1 MCNHL
6 IELVE
11 SKLNHS
17 AERQKLLEISTQI
30 ASSLDS
36 VLVAK
41 LLAKGLSGL
50 IDYDTMAIYM
60 ANHNRKELCPI
71 IVEGPSWDN
80 PDLTKWCIPFDKGI
94 IGSII
99 ATGKSERIEN
109 AHRDKRALY
118 PEGADIKEEQ
128 LIVIPLNMGTIC
140 WGALV
145 MNRMSA
151 VLFSEDEFET
161 SQFLAS
167 YASLALNNIQLI
179 DQVKERERSLRSL
192 LEAIPDNPIKVN
204 STGEIVDGSYWYDKT
219 KTSLQEIFPSPV
231 AQQLLTSIVDV
242 IAKNSPDT
250 FNFSI
255 AFENRSQHYEA
266 RVIPF
271 SKNECLL
278 LTRDLTEIHRA
289 QEELKDSQ
297 ALKQVVMDTISD
309 AVITVDDKERIIYC
323 NEVTQKIFGYSSA
336 ELNGK
341 SLQTIIPDYLRKVH
355 EVAFANYNRTGV
367 RKHASWSSLEFPG
380 LHKNGHPI
388 PLEISFGEA
397 MANGKKI
404 FSAIIRDISERKQG
418 EESLKSATSCLQNLI
433 LTIQAGVLVEDEKR
447 RIVLTN
453 QKFCDMFMIPAP
465 ADVLTGMDCSDAA
478 ENSKM
483 LFKNPEG
490 FVTRINRLLADRET
504 VVNEEL
510 EMVSGKV
517 YSRDYVPIFVDTIYK
532 GHMWLYRDITE
543 NKEVEKSLLKAK
555 QQAEES
561 SNAKQDFLAKM
572 SHELRTPINGV
583 LGLTNLMFNSSLSSE
598 NLEYLKGIKSSGEQL
613 LYIIND
619 ILDLSKIEAGKLTL
633 DHIDFNPKQVI
644 TQLVKNLQPQAEEKN
659 ISLDVKIF
667 SGAPEYLKGDPV
679 RLSQI
684 LLNLLSNAL
693 KFTSKGSVGLT
704 CTVIKQK
711 EKKYYLKFN
720 VTDTGIGIPE
730 DKLQMIFERFT
741 QADQPTA
748 TKFGGTGLGLTIVK
762 QLTEMQHGDVH
773 VQSVLGMG
781 TTFEVIIPYEEGNA
795 VSTKV
800 DDGNSWTS
808 HDIFEGRSVLLV
820 EDNLINQT
828 VARKTLEKWKIEVT
842 VADNGLIALD
852 CLKNKKFDLII
863 MDVQMPEMDG
873 YETTHKI
880 RTEMEEPVRS
890 IPIIAMT
897 ASVLFDPEVRVK
909 SAGMNEY
916 ISKPFK
922 LSELNALL
930 TKYLK
935 PSSSQP
941 VEATS
946 KEIKS
951 YLDLAFLESI
961 SPDNIAFQ
969 LEMIELFQ
977 KQSIEYMSKIRKA
990 FEENDLITLKK
1001 TAHAFKPLGSYVG
1014 INSLTKL
1021 VGELE
1026 NGAMNSETKS
1036 VHLENLIHEIQEM
1049 LEKVKPEVEAF
1060 IHKNS
1065 SSHVK
1070 K

>member
-1 MCNHL
+1 
-6 IELVE
+6 VE
-11 SKLNHS
+11 SKLNSS
-17 AERQKLLEISTQI
+17 AERQKLLAISTQI

-36 VLVAK
+36 VQVAR

-50 IDYDTMAIYM
+50 IHYDTMAIYL
-60 ANHNRKELCPI
+60 ANHDRKELCPI
-71 IVEGPSWDN
+71 VVEGPSWEN

-99 ATGKSERIEN
+99 ANGKSERIEN
-109 AHRDKRALY
+109 AHLDKRALY
-118 PEGADIKEEQ
+118 PEGAIIKEEQ
-128 LIVIPLNMGTIC
+128 LVVIPLNIGIVC

-151 VLFSEDEFET
+151 ISFTEEEFET
-161 SQFLAS
+161 SRFLAS
-167 YASLALNNIQLI
+167 YASLALNNIHLI
-179 DQVKERERSLRSL
+179 DQVKERERNLRAL
-192 LEAIPDNPIKVN
+192 LEAIPDNPIKVDSN
-204 STGEIVDGSYWYDKT
+204 GKILEGSYWHDGKVST
-219 KTSLQEIFPSPV
+219 LQEIFPAPV
-231 AQQLLTSIVDV
+231 AIQFLSSIEKV
-242 IAKNSPDT
+242 ILKSAPDT
-250 FNFSI
+250 FNFNI
-255 AFENRSQHYEA
+255 DFENRSQHYEA
-266 RVIPF
+266 RIIPF

-289 QEELKDSQ
+289 QEELKDTQ

-309 AVITVDDKERIIYC
+309 AVITVDDNETIIYC
-323 NEVTQKIFGYSSA
+323 NEVTEKIFGYATS
-336 ELNGK
+336 ELTGK
-341 SLQTIIPDYLRKVH
+341 SLQVIIPDYLKNIH
-355 EVAFANYNRTGV
+355 AAAFLHYNKTGV

-380 LHKNGHPI
+380 LHKNGQQL

-397 MANGKKI
+397 IANGKRI
-404 FSAIIRDISERKQG
+404 FSAIIRDISERKLG
-418 EESLKSATSCLQNLI
+418 EESLKSTTSRLQNLI

-447 RIVLTN
+447 KIVLTN
-453 QKFCDMFMIPAP
+453 QKFCDMFLIPAP
-465 ADVLTGMDCSDAA
+465 AEALTGMDCSDAA

-483 LFKNPEG
+483 LFKKPEE
-490 FVTRINRLLADRET
+490 FVARIGQLLRNRET
-504 VVNEEL
+504 VVNEEM

-517 YSRDYVPIFVDTIYK
+517 YARDYVPIFVDNIYK

-543 NKEVEKSLLKAK
+543 IKEVEKSLLKAK

-561 SNAKQDFLAKM
+561 GNAKQDFLAKM

-583 LGLTNLMFNSSLSSE
+583 LGLTNLMFGSSLSSE

-613 LYIIND
+613 LSIIND
-619 ILDLSKIEAGKLTL
+619 ILDLSKIEAGKLKL
-633 DHIDFNPKQVI
+633 DLIDFNPKQVI
-644 TQLVKNLQPQAEEKN
+644 TQLVKNLQPQAVEKN
-659 ISLDVKIF
+659 ITLDVKVF

-679 RLSQI
+679 RLNQI

-693 KFTSKGSVGLT
+693 KFTTKGGVSLV
-704 CTVIKQK
+704 CTVVRQK
-711 EKKYYLKFN
+711 EKTHYLKFT

-762 QLTEMQHGDVH
+762 QLTEMQQGDVH

-795 VSTKV
+795 VSGRTY
-800 DDGNSWTS
+800 DGNSWTN
-808 HDIFEGRSVLLV
+808 HDFFEGKSVLVV
-820 EDNLINQT
+820 EDNIINQT

-842 VADNGLIALD
+842 VADNGVIALD
-852 CLKNKKFDLII
+852 CLKKRRFDLII

-880 RTEMEEPVRS
+880 RTEMEEPLRS

-897 ASVLFDPEVRVK
+897 ASVLFDPELRVK

-930 TKYLK
+930 TKYLN
-935 PSSSQP
+935 PSSRQHIP
-941 VEATS
+941 TPAVET
-946 KEIKS
+946 KS
-951 YLDLAFLESI
+951 FLDLAFLESI
-961 SPDNIAFQ
+961 SPDNLAFQ

-977 KQSIEYMSKIRKA
+977 KQSALYMTKIITA
-990 FEENDLITLKK
+990 FEENDLTSLKK
-1001 TAHAFKPLGSYVG
+1001 NAHAFKPLGSYVG
-1014 INSLTKL
+1014 INSLTKI
-1021 VGELE
+1021 VGQLE
-1026 NGAMNSETKS
+1026 ADAINSQVKS
-1036 VHLENLIHEIQEM
+1036 VDLKGLIDEIKEI

-1060 IHKNS
+1060 IHKNTIH
-1065 SSHVK
+1065 HVK
-1070 K
+1070 E

>member
-1 MCNHL
+1 M
-6 IELVE
+6 E
-11 SKLNHS
+11 SKLNSS

-36 VLVAK
+36 ALVAR

-50 IDYDTMAIYM
+50 IDYDTMAIYL
-60 ANHNRKELCPI
+60 ANHDRKELCPI

-99 ATGKSERIEN
+99 AIGKSERIEN
-109 AHRDKRALY
+109 AHLDKRALY
-118 PEGADIKEEQ
+118 PEGANIKEEQ

-145 MNRMSA
+145 MNRMSG
-151 VLFSEDEFET
+151 VFFTEEEFET
-161 SQFLAS
+161 SRFLAS
-167 YASLALNNIQLI
+167 YASLALNNIRLI
-179 DQVKERERSLRSL
+179 DQVKERERNLRAL
-192 LEAIPDNPIKVN
+192 LDAIPDNPIKVN
-204 STGEIVDGSYWYDKT
+204 SNGAIVDGSYWYDEK
-219 KTSLQEIFPSPV
+219 KTSLQEIFPASV
-231 AQQLLTSIVDV
+231 AQQFLTSIVDV
-242 IAKNSPDT
+242 IAKNTPET
-250 FNFSI
+250 FNFNI
-255 AFENRSQHYEA
+255 PFENGLQHYEA

-289 QEELKDSQ
+289 QEELKDTQ

-323 NEVTQKIFGYSSA
+323 NEVTQKIFGYSSS

-341 SLQTIIPDYLRKVH
+341 SLQTIIPDYLKKIH
-355 EVAFANYNRTGV
+355 EAAFANYNKTGV
-367 RKHASWSSLEFPG
+367 RKHGSWSSLEFPG
-380 LHKNGHPI
+380 LHKEGHQV

-397 MANGKKI
+397 VANGKKI

-418 EESLKSATSCLQNLI
+418 QESLKSATSRLQNLI
-433 LTIQAGVLVEDEKR
+433 LTIQAGVLVEDENR

-465 ADVLTGMDCSDAA
+465 PEVLTGMDCSNAA

-483 LFKNPEG
+483 LFREPEE
-490 FVTRINRLLADRET
+490 FVERINQLLKNRET

-517 YSRDYVPIFVDTIYK
+517 YARDYVPIFVDTVYK

-543 NKEVEKSLLKAK
+543 IKEVEKNLLKAK

-613 LYIIND
+613 LSIIND

-633 DHIDFNPKQVI
+633 DYIDFNPKQVI
-644 TQLVKNLQPQAEEKN
+644 TQLVKNLQPQAVEKN

-704 CTVIKQK
+704 CTVVRQND
-711 EKKYYLKFN
+711 KKYYLKFT

-781 TTFEVIIPYEEGNA
+781 TTFEVIIPYEEGIA

-800 DDGNSWTS
+800 DDGNSWTN

-828 VARKTLEKWKIEVT
+828 VAKKTLEKWKINVA

-852 CLKNKKFDLII
+852 LLKKHKFDLII

-880 RTEMEEPVRS
+880 RTEMEEPLRS

-922 LSELNALL
+922 LSDLNSLL

-935 PSSSQP
+935 PSSSQLEQAP
-941 VEATS
+941 A
-946 KEIKS
+946 KEIES

-977 KQSIEYMSKIRKA
+977 KQSAQYMSKIRLA
-990 FEENDLITLKK
+990 FEENDLIGLKK
-1001 TAHAFKPLGSYVG
+1001 NAHAFKPLGSYVG
-1014 INSLTKL
+1014 INSLTKI
-1021 VGELE
+1021 VGQLE
-1026 NGAMNSETKS
+1026 NDAMNSGTKS
-1036 VHLENLIHEIQEM
+1036 VHLENLIQKIQEM

-1060 IHKNS
+1060 IYKNTI
-1065 SSHVK
+1065 SHVK